1 MIVKDI
7 MQTDVTTVGANDSLH
22 IAEDL
27 MTLGH
32 LRHLPVIVGDHRLVG
47 LVTERDLEPFVS
59 AEVGGL
65 IKGAELKTIPVR
77 MVMRCGV
84 ATARPGE
91 RLSEALQLMIDNQ
104 IGCLPVV
111 DGDKLAGLLTQAD
124 CLRAFAE
131 LLDSSERVVH

>member
-22 IAEDL
+22 VAEDL
-27 MTLGH
+27 MALGH
-32 LRHLPVIVGDHRLVG
+32 LRHLPVIVGDRLVG

-65 IKGAELKTIPVR
+65 IRGAELKTIPVR

-84 ATARPGE
+84 ATARPSE
-91 RLSEALQLMIDNQ
+91 PLSEALQLMIDNQ